1 LFCCARND
9 AGGMTRVLKP
19 AQQTGYGGYAGFFAD
34 PDGSVWEAGVAP
46 RIEVGDDKRMHLPD

>member
-1 LFCCARND
+1 
-9 AGGMTRVLKP
+9 MTRVLKP

-46 RIEVGDDKRMHLPD
+46 RIEVGDDKRMHLPIE